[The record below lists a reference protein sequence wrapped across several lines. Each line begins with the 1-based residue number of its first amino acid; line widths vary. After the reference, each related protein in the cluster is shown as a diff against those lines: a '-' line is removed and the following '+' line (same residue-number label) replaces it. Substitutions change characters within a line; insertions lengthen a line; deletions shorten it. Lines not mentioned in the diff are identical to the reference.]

1 MKGIKD
7 MRNLPTP
14 EECFERAK
22 ELSHDIS
29 EHEQHP
35 EHGELP
41 EEWFIYPENIKK
53 LIEFCQREKP

>member
-1 MKGIKD
+1 